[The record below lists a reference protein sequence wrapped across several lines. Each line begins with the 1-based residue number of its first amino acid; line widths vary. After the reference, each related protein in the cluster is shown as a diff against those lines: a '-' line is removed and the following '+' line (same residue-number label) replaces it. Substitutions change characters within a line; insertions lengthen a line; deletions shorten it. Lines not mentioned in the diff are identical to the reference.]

1 MKIQC
6 ACGAKYE
13 LDVVPGMPPVKFV
26 CQICGQ
32 DYSAFVND
40 LIRRELAQQGAAPAV
55 PAAPLTY
62 AAQAPAPAVPAA
74 PAPPPPP
81 VTEAPRLKISR
92 GQAEAAPQP
101 EQAPGSRYCD
111 RHRTELTTDVCDVCK
126 KTICPQCLQMFG
138 NYCSPFCRNKVEGA
152 KMTTTVTGKKFLAE
166 QEFWQKTGLIFKLVG
181 GVAAVLL
188 GFWFWYAWIGS
199 VPHTMFSTRFDGIS
213 HSGTSWIVDGNQ
225 IVFMHGGTLARYD
238 LKSKKKVWS
247 QELVTQ
253 SEIDDVLKQQDQEA
267 SEEVKKYGSAS
278 GPTLEPASQRQKYA
292 RIGLESELSLHGSGK
307 NIWVGYDDENTL
319 THYDWDTGNVLQKIT
334 VTNGLAGMKVE
345 GNEFLTLTRPE
356 TGGAVVT
363 HVSMDN
369 GDQRQEYLYGAPVP
383 AVAQTAPRQTA
394 TRGGG
399 LPLNPNDDGT
409 LDPQKVAHDA
419 QNLTT
424 PARIALPA
432 LLGNSQHQRQINRE
446 LNSEDGRPATTQS
459 PQAEQLAAAEQA
471 ADLGDFDLI
480 PDGDS
485 YIAFSSQMLHE
496 NIVTHD
502 AMKAPPKTSAL
513 NSPDLSTANEGAAIN
528 EQLNE
533 MQRNNGG
540 GTVTEDDSTYR
551 VTIRHPGS
559 SQPDWTGDVV
569 GPPQLF
575 PLKNINV
582 LASGKTITVFDKSYK
597 KLWEAQLSYII
608 PPGDNMDEQVSQYG
622 QGPCI
627 ERDGTLYVFDQAVL
641 SAFDI
646 SNGNARWRIPSVGI
660 VGVFFDDKGMLYVNT
675 TSGSPDDIKY
685 SRQIDINKQTDQV
698 VMKVNPN
705 TGKILWSVVPGAYI
719 SYLSGK
725 YIYAYQ
731 SFDPGD
737 DDDTM
742 MDGASGLQKPAYF
755 RIIRINP
762 SNGHTMWFYNEGRAP
777 VDIQFDQNTISIVLK
792 KEVEVLHYYSL

>member
-13 LDVVPGMPPVKFV
+13 LDVVPGMQPIKFV

-40 LIRRELAQQGAAPAV
+40 LIKRELAQQRATPAPT
-55 PAAPLTY
+55 PAQPLTY
-62 AAQAPAPAVPAA
+62 AAPAA
-74 PAPPPPP
+74 AAAPVAPSAPPPPAA
-81 VTEAPRLKISR
+81 EAPRLKINR
-92 GQAEAAPQP
+92 GQAEAAPQQ
-101 EQAPGSRYCD
+101 EQAAGSRYCD
-111 RHRTELTTDVCDVCK
+111 RHRTEITTDVCDVCK
-126 KTICPQCLQMFG
+126 KPICPQCLEMFG

-152 KMTTTVTGKKFLAE
+152 KMSTTVTGKKFLAE
-166 QEFWQKTGLIFKLVG
+166 QEFWQKTGLIFKVGG

-188 GFWFWYAWIGS
+188 CFWIWYAWIGS
-199 VPHTMFSTRFDGIS
+199 VPHTWFSTRFDGIS

-225 IVFMHGGTLARYD
+225 VVFMHGGTLARYD
-238 LKSKKKVWS
+238 LKSKQKVWS

-253 SEIDDVLKQQDQEA
+253 QEIDDVLKQQDQDA

-278 GPTLEPASQRQKYA
+278 GPTLEPASIRQKNA
-292 RIGLESELSLHGSGK
+292 RIGLEQELSLHGSGK

-319 THYDWDTGNVLQKIT
+319 THYDWSTGNIQQKIT
-334 VTNGLAGMKVE
+334 VTNGLEGMKVQ
-345 GNEFLTLTRPE
+345 GNEFLTLTR
-356 TGGAVVT
+356 
-363 HVSMDN
+363 SDN
-369 GDQRQEYLYGAPVP
+369 GVAIVNHINMDTGDQHQEQISGAPPPV
-383 AVAQTAPRQTA
+383 VAQNAPRRVASQ
-394 TRGGG
+394 GGG
-399 LPLNPNDDGT
+399 LPLNPNQDGT
-409 LDPQKVAHDA
+409 LDPQRVAHDA
-419 QNLTT
+419 QNMTT

-446 LNSEDGRPATTQS
+446 LNEEDGRPPAPN
-459 PQAEQLAAAEQA
+459 PQNAQLAAAEQS

-485 YIAFSSQMLHE
+485 YIAFSVQMMHE
-496 NIVTHD
+496 NMVQHD
-502 AMKAPPKTSAL
+502 AMKAPPKKSAL
-513 NSPDLSTANEGAAIN
+513 NDANLSTANEGAAIN

-575 PLKNINV
+575 PLKTINV
-582 LASGKTITVFDKSYK
+582 LAAGKTLTVFDKSYK

-608 PPGDNMDEQVSQYG
+608 PSGDSSDEQQSQYG
-622 QGPCI
+622 QGPCV

-641 SAFDI
+641 SAFDV
-646 SNGNARWRIPSVGI
+646 SSGNARWRIPSVGI

-685 SRQIDINKQTDQV
+685 SRQIDINKETDQV

-731 SFDPGD
+731 SYDPGD
-737 DDDTM
+737 EDDQM
-742 MDGASGLQKPAYF
+742 MDGASGLMKPAYF